1 MSLPMR
7 VLLVAIV
14 LGMAGACSPAGPGSP
29 PAAVAAS
36 DEAAIR
42 AAADS
47 WTVAYNAREVDK
59 VVALYTDDAVLMP
72 PNVQALPGRAAI
84 TKYLTQDIAASKAAG
99 LTFKDGPSTVGVSG
113 DLAWHTGTSSAV
125 DASGKVMG
133 TVNYTEVWRRTNG
146 KWLMVRDIWND
157 DAPPAPAPAN

>member
-1 MSLPMR
+1 MPLRMR
-7 VLLVAIV
+7 ILFVAIV

-29 PAAVAAS
+29 PASTAAA

-42 AAADS
+42 AGADS
-47 WTVAYNAREVDK
+47 WTAAYNAGDVEK
-59 VVALYTDDAVLMP
+59 VVALYADEAVLMP

-99 LTFKDGPSTVGVSG
+99 LTFKDGPSTVGVSA
-113 DLAWHTGTSSAV
+113 DLAWHAGTSSAI
-125 DASGKVMG
+125 DANGKVIG
-133 TVNYTEVWRRTNG
+133 TVNYTEVWRRMNG

-157 DAPPAPAPAN
+157 DAPPAATAPK